1 MGRPAACRSAGRQRF
16 GICARV
22 RRAATDE
29 GALEECSNGT
39 SESSRMPR
47 RSPASVPEPIED
59 RNAPAGAN
67 RQGPRPRARKLPSG
81 QPGWRRESAL
91 PLFPAAAGPAAPA
104 QSPIPPHPGERRDCG
119 SSLSRRSGRGLGQG
133 LGRSRGAP
141 PDPAR
146 DLERNAGGNG
156 VFRAGAGDAGPRQ
169 PAPAPKT
176 GRRNQP
182 SRKFPRGCR
191 RAGQDPTSRVP
202 GQEAVPGPGR
212 KGFGGVR
219 GARKGH
225 RSGQQTGWWTE
236 PGIERGQGFA
246 ASRFSLGGHRVQQA
260 DFMGADFMGA
270 DLMGGQRSWRRNST
284 TLPRIRQDPGG
295 GRSVSKSGFSGRSSI
310 PSCPR

>member
-1 MGRPAACRSAGRQRF
+1 
-16 GICARV
+16 
-22 RRAATDE
+22 
-29 GALEECSNGT
+29 
-39 SESSRMPR
+39 MPR
-47 RSPASVPEPIED
+47 RRPAPVPEPIEY

-119 SSLSRRSGRGLGQG
+119 SSLSRRSGRGLGRD

-146 DLERNAGGNG
+146 DWERNAGGSG

-191 RAGQDPTSRVP
+191 QAGQAPTSRAP

-212 KGFGGVR
+212 KGIGGVR

-225 RSGQQTGWWTE
+225 RSGHRKGWWTE
-236 PGIERGQGFA
+236 QGIERGQGFA
-246 ASRFSLGGHRVQQA
+246 ASRSSLGGHRVQ
-260 DFMGADFMGA
+260 GRSH
-270 DLMGGQRSWRRNST
+270 GGIQRSWRRNST

-310 PSCPR
+310 PSCPRWSRFTVASSSRSATTI